1 MFYRFH
7 SFSYWILINLRIRL
21 KRLRQIHWAYN
32 FIRINF
38 SIQFKRRH
46 NKIIAT
52 MMAHL
57 KWHHFWSF
65 PLKFVH
71 MTKKTGTQREKKNGT
86 KKTSRHFGHDFYV
99 FMSYFSLFASR
110 NLAKIY
116 FFIQVFFFFCF
127 YFLIHVF
134 FFFCLIPLY
143 FILQF
148 QN

>member
-7 SFSYWILINLRIRL
+7 SFSYWILKNLRIRL
-21 KRLRQIHWAYN
+21 KWLRQIHWAYN

-65 PLKFVH
+65 PLKLVH
-71 MTKKTGTQREKKNGT
+71 MTKKNTNTEKEKKTGR

-127 YFLIHVF
+127 YIFHVF
-134 FFFCLIPLY
+134 FSSV
-143 FILQF
+143 
-148 QN
+148 